1 MGAVTLVEIAEP
13 TPIATVL
20 DRLREG
26 EPRLKPY
33 LRFVPGDTQARGLL
47 IMRGEE
53 TLKLTDPVR
62 PGERV
67 EILAG
72 IQGG

>member
-1 MGAVTLVEIAEP
+1 MGAVSVVEIAEP

-26 EPRLKPY
+26 EPRLEPY
-33 LRFVPGDTQARGLL
+33 LRFVSGDTLARGLVIL
-47 IMRGEE
+47 RGEE
-53 TLKLTDPVR
+53 TLKLSDPVK